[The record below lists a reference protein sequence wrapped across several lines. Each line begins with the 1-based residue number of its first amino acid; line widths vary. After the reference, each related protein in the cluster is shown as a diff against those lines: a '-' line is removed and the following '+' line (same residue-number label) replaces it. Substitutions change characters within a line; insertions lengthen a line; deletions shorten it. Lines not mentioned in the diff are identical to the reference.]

1 MLRTQ
6 TVAKGTLDL
15 IKRFMSDDKFND
27 FNLVGGTALALKIGH
42 RLSVDIDLFSTTPF
56 DAKALAE
63 HLAASYAA
71 TEIRTLTNGVFCF
84 VDNIKIDLIAH
95 QYSLVD
101 RIEMSDGIRIVSL
114 LDIGAMKLNAIFGSG
129 KRYKDF
135 VDMYSLLEQFTLN
148 ELLDA
153 CQQKYPDLN
162 INMVKHSLIHFEDVI
177 LAPIDFIGPEV
188 KWSTITDRLR
198 QAFYNPHICFGLSK
212 NVKPMENKI
221 PSHKGKGKR
230 PR

>member
-6 TVAKGTLDL
+6 TVEKGTLDL

-63 HLAASYAA
+63 QLAAVYAA

-84 VDNIKIDLIAH
+84 VDDIKIDLLSH
-95 QYSLVD
+95 QYGLVAEVD
-101 RIEMSDGIRIVSL
+101 NLDGIRIVSL

-148 ELLDA
+148 ELLGA
-153 CQQKYPDLN
+153 CQRKYRDLN
-162 INMVKHSLIHFEDVI
+162 INMVKHSLIHFEDVV
-177 LAPIDFIGPEV
+177 LAPIDFTGPEV
-188 KWSTITDRLR
+188 KWSTIADRLR
-198 QAFYNPHICFGLSK
+198 QAFYNPHISFGLLK
-212 NVKPMENKI
+212 NVKPLENKI
-221 PSHKGKGKR
+221 SSHKGKGKR

>member
-1 MLRTQ
+1 
-6 TVAKGTLDL
+6 
-15 IKRFMSDDKFND
+15 MSDDIFND

-63 HLAASYAA
+63 RLATSYAA
-71 TEIRTLTNGVFCF
+71 TEIRTLTNGLFCF
-84 VDNIKIDLIAH
+84 VNNIKIDLLSH
-95 QYSLVD
+95 QYSLVAE
-101 RIEMSDGIRIVSL
+101 IENLEGVRIVSL
-114 LDIGAMKLNAIFGSG
+114 LDIGAMKLNAIFNSG

-135 VDMYSLLEQFTLN
+135 VDIYSLLEKFTLN

-162 INMVKHSLIHFEDVI
+162 INMVKHSLIHFGDVAF
-177 LAPIDFIGPEV
+177 APIAYIGPEV
-188 KWSTITDRLR
+188 KWPIIADRLR
-198 QAFYNPHICFGLSK
+198 QAFYNPHICFGFPK
-212 NVKPMENKI
+212 NVKLPENTS

-230 PR
+230 RRL